1 MLFASVAEIQA
12 ASVKAEL
19 TKKTGEMPIKGTFS
33 QRKNIKPLKRPFI
46 STGAFVYLPQKG
58 LLWQTKS
65 PVNSTKLFAN
75 EGVFSLD
82 EKGVLNKESQLDND
96 FFLALFSA
104 DEEKLAPYFTTVT
117 ITTDTKKHGLCLA
130 LTPKSAALLS
140 LFQQINLCRNTVG
153 LTDGITKGNND
164 TKLPSTITL
173 IEAKGNTTEIRLQ
186 LSSEPVSSKE
196 LAYFDW

>member
-1 MLFASVAEIQA
+1 MLFASVAEIQVA
-12 ASVKAEL
+12 NVEAEL
-19 TKKTGEMPIKGTFS
+19 ALKTAEMPIKGTFS
-33 QRKNIKPLKRPFI
+33 QHKNIKPLKRPFI

-75 EGVFSLD
+75 EGVYSLD

-96 FFLALFSA
+96 FFLTLFSA
-104 DEEKLAPYFTTVT
+104 DEEKLAPYFTTRT
-117 ITTDTKKHGLCLA
+117 ITTDVKKQGSCLA
-130 LTPKSAALLS
+130 LTPKSAGLLS
-140 LFQQINLCRNTVG
+140 LFQQINLCRNNE
-153 LTDGITKGNND
+153 DNPKDNNNN

-186 LSSEPVSSKE
+186 LSSEPVSNKE
-196 LAYFDW
+196 LAYFDWSR